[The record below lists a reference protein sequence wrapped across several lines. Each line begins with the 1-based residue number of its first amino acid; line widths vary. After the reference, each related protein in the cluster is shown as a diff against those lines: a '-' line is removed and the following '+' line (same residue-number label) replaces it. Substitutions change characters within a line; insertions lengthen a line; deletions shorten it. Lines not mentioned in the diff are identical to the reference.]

1 MARGTITEVMAHL
14 SLAILLFTPPQKK
27 TPLLM
32 RTDSLCFNQLQGGR
46 ASYTRIN
53 NKHHNTMTTTKVSPI
68 KKAARA
74 ALLGTHVS
82 GGRGRTDKPAAVTWS
97 TPVVVV
103 PSSAQPPTLKG
114 LPYWKTTMRN
124 GTFSRTLYTPSTM
137 RIVVGE
143 NWKH

>member
-1 MARGTITEVMAHL
+1 
-14 SLAILLFTPPQKK
+14 
-27 TPLLM
+27 
-32 RTDSLCFNQLQGGR
+32 
-46 ASYTRIN
+46 
-53 NKHHNTMTTTKVSPI
+53 MTTTKVSPI

-74 ALLGTHVS
+74 SLLGTHVS

-97 TPVVVV
+97 TPVVVI
-103 PSSAQPPTLKG
+103 PSSAHPPTLKG